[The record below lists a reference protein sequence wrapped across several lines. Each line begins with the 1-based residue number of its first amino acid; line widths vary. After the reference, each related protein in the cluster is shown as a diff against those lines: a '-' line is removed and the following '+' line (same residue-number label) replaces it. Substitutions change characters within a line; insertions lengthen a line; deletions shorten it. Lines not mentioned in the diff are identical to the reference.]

1 MSNGT
6 ISGGEIRDVI
16 IIAYVL
22 GLLEMDKEG
31 GTFLSEQD
39 TAALAKIETEI
50 RALLPIYTCV
60 KSKIMKKLEKV
71 SYTIAFSTS
80 NYEVELSVLGLNML
94 YLNFARNERRGRP
107 LSKTLTN
114 FWDKIEKDCMDLIN
128 KHFDGDEDIATDSY
142 NFCIELLEK
151 L

>member
-1 MSNGT
+1 MINGT
-6 ISGGEIRDVI
+6 ISGGEVRDVI

-22 GLLEMDKEG
+22 GLLEMDKDG
-31 GTFLSEQD
+31 VFLSEQD
-39 TAALAKIETEI
+39 TATLAKIEKEI

-60 KSKIMKKLEKV
+60 KSRIMKKLEKV

-80 NYEVELSVLGLNML
+80 DYTVELSVLGLNML
-94 YLNFARNERRGRP
+94 YINFARNERGAKP

-114 FWDKIEKDCMDLIN
+114 FWSKIEKDCKDLID
-128 KHFDGDEDIATDSY
+128 KHYDGDEDIAADSY
-142 NFCIELLEK
+142 RFCVEILEK

>member
-1 MSNGT
+1 MINET
-6 ISGGEIRDVI
+6 ISGGEVRDVI

-31 GTFLSEQD
+31 VFLSEQD
-39 TAALAKIETEI
+39 TATLARIETEI

-60 KSKIMKKLEKV
+60 KPKIMKKLERV

-80 NYEVELSVLGLNML
+80 NYAVELSVLGLNML
-94 YLNFARNERRGRP
+94 YINFARNERGARP
-107 LSKTLTN
+107 LSKILTD
-114 FWDKIEKDCMDLIN
+114 FWSKIEKDCKDLID
-128 KHFDGDEDIATDSY
+128 KHYDGDEDIAADSY
-142 NFCIELLEK
+142 NFCVEILEK